1 MDRRTFWSSKSP
13 LPEYQAITFSH
24 PSFESPIRLVA
35 DKFESVTLAGNV
47 HQPAPMTVKPP
58 DQRGDSQPKLVLSFP
73 RAVVGRDFK
82 RAIAGIQGADVVEPI
97 TVTYDLYLGDTAAP
111 EVSWT
116 LYISDV
122 GGIVFSPDAV
132 QVTATESNP
141 MRLNVSEIYDPAVFT
156 GLELI

>member
-13 LPEYQAITFSH
+13 LPEYQAITFEHS
-24 PSFESPIRLVA
+24 SFEAPIRLVA
-35 DKFESVTLAGNV
+35 DKFEAVTLGGEV
-47 HQPAPMTVKPP
+47 HQPVPMSIKPP
-58 DQRGDSQPKLVLSFP
+58 DQRGDTKPKLVLSFP

-82 RAIAGIQGADVVEPI
+82 RAIARIQGAAVVEPI
-97 TVTYDLYLGDTAAP
+97 MVAYSLYLGETVTP

-122 GGIVFSPDAV
+122 GGIVFSPEVV

-141 MRLNVSEIYDPAVFT
+141 MRLNVAEIYDPAVFT

>member
-24 PSFESPIRLVA
+24 PSFDGPIRLVA
-35 DKFESVTLAGNV
+35 DKFEPVTLAGNV

-82 RAIAGIQGADVVEPI
+82 RAIAGIQGAAVVEPI

-122 GGIVFSPDAV
+122 GGIVFSPDVV

-141 MRLNVSEIYDPAVFT
+141 MRLNVAEIYDPAVFT